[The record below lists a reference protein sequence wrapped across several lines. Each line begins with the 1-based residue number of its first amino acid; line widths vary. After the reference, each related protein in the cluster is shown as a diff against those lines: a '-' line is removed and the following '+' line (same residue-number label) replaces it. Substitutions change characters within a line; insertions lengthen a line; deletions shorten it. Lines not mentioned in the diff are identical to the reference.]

1 VSSAHDPSKGGVAVA
16 LSEMAILGGVGFKI
30 SIDKIPNSCSRIDN
44 LLFSESHSRYIIG
57 THQPKKAEKILSGIG
72 GLIYSRIG
80 EVYDQNVSFS
90 MNGKILIDT
99 DVPTL
104 AANFRKL
111 EHIMT
116 R

>member
-30 SIDKIPNSCSRIDN
+30 SMDKIPNSCSSIDN

-57 THQPKKAEKILSGIG
+57 THEPKKVEKIMSGIG
-72 GLIYSRIG
+72 GLVYSQIG
-80 EVYDQNVSFS
+80 EVCDQNVAFNI
-90 MNGKILIDT
+90 NGKILIDT
-99 DVPTL
+99 DIQTL